1 MGAILQSAII
11 NLHLYGKVLMKF
23 NYQAIDA
30 KGQTLHDNLEAP
42 TLPEAQETLRKRG
55 LFVVEIKEAGK
66 LQTIRS
72 GRAGGRSKRLKNF
85 ALFCR
90 QLYVL
95 VSTGTPLVQS
105 LQALE
110 KQIQDIAWRDVV
122 AKLREA
128 VEEGASLSQAMIDYP
143 EYFDQVSRSLIA
155 AGESGGNFDVMLD
168 RLATLLKK
176 QVSVRANVLGAL
188 VYPCLLVVVSIAV
201 LVVMLTFVLPRFA
214 DLFKTLDTALPPSTQ
229 FLMFLSHF
237 LTQYWWMALIG
248 LVVSGISIKTWL
260 RSANGKIVFDTVVL
274 HIPKI
279 GQISKNFCTA
289 RLIRLLGTLIESKVP
304 LIDALQLTCA
314 ATTNTHYAKLL
325 KDAEDSVTRGESIA
339 QAFDKP
345 KLIDPS
351 VCEAI
356 RNGERSGRV
365 GLLLLNMSEFLDE
378 ENEVVVKSLTSI
390 IEPIIL
396 IVLGVLVGFV
406 AISMFLPLF
415 DLTSATRGGN

>member
-1 MGAILQSAII
+1 
-11 NLHLYGKVLMKF
+11 MKF
-23 NYQAIDA
+23 HYQGIDA
-30 KGQTLHDNLEAP
+30 KGHTINENLEAA
-42 TLPEAQETLRKRG
+42 TLGEAQETLRKRG
-55 LFVVEIKEAGK
+55 MFVVEINEATK
-66 LQTIRS
+66 SQMVHK
-72 GRAGGRSKRLKNF
+72 GRAGGRGKKLKNF

-95 VSTGTPLVQS
+95 VNTGTPLVQS

-110 KQIQDIAWRDVV
+110 RQIQDSAWRDVLG
-122 AKLREA
+122 KLREE
-128 VEEGASLSQAMIDYP
+128 VEEGASLSQAMCGYP

-168 RLATLLKK
+168 RLASLLKK
-176 QVSVRANVLGAL
+176 QVTVRSNIVGAL
-188 VYPCLLVVVSIAV
+188 VYPILLVVVSVAV
-201 LVVMLTFVLPRFA
+201 LIVMLTFVLPRFA
-214 DLFKTLDTALPPSTQ
+214 DLFKTLDTALPPTTA
-229 FLMFLSHF
+229 FLMFLSHA
-237 LTQYWWMALIG
+237 LTQYWWMTLIAFG
-248 LVVSGISIKTWL
+248 VVGTAIKFWL
-260 RSANGKIVFDTVVL
+260 ASAQGKVAFDTVVL
-274 HIPKI
+274 ILPKLGKI
-279 GQISKNFCTA
+279 TKNFCTA
-289 RLIRLLGTLIESKVP
+289 RVIRLLGTLIESKVP

-314 ATTNTHYAKLL
+314 ATTNTHYSKLL
-325 KDAEDSVTRGESIA
+325 KDAEDAVTRGESIA

-378 ENEVVVKSLTSI
+378 ENEVIVKSLTSI
-390 IEPIIL
+390 IEPVIL

-415 DLTSATRGGN
+415 DLTAATRG

>member
-1 MGAILQSAII
+1 
-11 NLHLYGKVLMKF
+11 MKF
-23 NYQAIDA
+23 VYQAIDA
-30 KGQTLHDNLEAP
+30 KGQTINDSLESA

-55 LFVVEIKEAGK
+55 MFVVEIKEAGRM
-66 LQTIRS
+66 QSMRT

-90 QLYVL
+90 QLFVL

-110 KQIQDIAWRDVV
+110 RQIQDSAWRDVIG
-122 AKLREA
+122 KLREA
-128 VEEGASLSQAMIDYP
+128 VEEGASLSHAMMDFP

-168 RLATLLKK
+168 RLASLLKK
-176 QVSVRANVLGAL
+176 QVSVRANIIGAL
-188 VYPCLLVVVSIAV
+188 VYPCLLVVVSISV
-201 LVVMLTFVLPRFA
+201 LLVMLTFVLPRFA
-214 DLFKTLDTALPPSTQ
+214 DLFKTLDTALPPTTA

-237 LTQYWWMALIG
+237 LTQYWYIG
-248 LVVSGISIKTWL
+248 LSGLIVAGIAGRLWFYSP
-260 RSANGKIVFDTVVL
+260 NGKVVLDTVVL
-274 HIPKI
+274 NFPKL
-279 GQISKNFCTA
+279 GKISKNFCTA
-289 RLIRLLGTLIESKVP
+289 RVIRLLGTLIEAKVP
-304 LIDALQLTCA
+304 LIDALQLTGA

-345 KLIDPS
+345 KLIDVS

-378 ENEVVVKSLTSI
+378 ENEVIVKSLTSI

-415 DLTSATRGGN
+415 DLTSATRGGG